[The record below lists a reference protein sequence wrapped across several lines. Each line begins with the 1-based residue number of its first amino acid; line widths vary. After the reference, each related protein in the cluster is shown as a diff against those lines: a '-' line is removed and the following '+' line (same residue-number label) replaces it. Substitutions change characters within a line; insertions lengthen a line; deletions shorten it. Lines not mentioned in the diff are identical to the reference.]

1 MDKIKV
7 TNADDFNTLFAEENA
22 NNGVTTPDYSKLTAN
37 TDWIDAVTQKGIYNS
52 NNLSVSGSTE
62 KNRFN
67 LGVGYLV
74 DEGIVKHE
82 QLQKMVAFFKR

>member
-37 TDWIDAVTQKGIYNS
+37 TDWIDAVTQKEYII
-52 NNLSVSGSTE
+52 LIT
-62 KNRFN
+62 
-67 LGVGYLV
+67 
-74 DEGIVKHE
+74 
-82 QLQKMVAFFKR
+82 